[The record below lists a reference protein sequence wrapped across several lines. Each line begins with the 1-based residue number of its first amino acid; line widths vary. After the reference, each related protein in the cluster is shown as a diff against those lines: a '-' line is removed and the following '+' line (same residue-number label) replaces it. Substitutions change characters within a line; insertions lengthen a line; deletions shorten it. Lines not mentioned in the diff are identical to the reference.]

1 LTFEPVSQLTAQFPI
16 DLEFHAHN
24 DFGLAAAN
32 TLAATRA
39 SVRHASVAV
48 GGLGERADNAA
59 LEEVAAVLA
68 VLDGANTGIDLQ
80 RFGARRRP
88 CGARRPPADSSRHVC
103 ADSLASSFYIDLIT
117 SISGSCGRAVDSI
130 VRERVFP

>member
-1 LTFEPVSQLTAQFPI
+1 MTFELVSQLTAQSQI

-32 TLAATRA
+32 TPAATCA
-39 SVRHASVAV
+39 GVRHASVTV

-68 VLDGANTGIDLQ
+68 VLDGANTGIDLTSVT
-80 RFGARRRP
+80 GAPPMWR
-88 CGARRPPADSSRHVC
+88 APPA
-103 ADSLASSFYIDLIT
+103 
-117 SISGSCGRAVDSI
+117 GR
-130 VRERVFP
+130 